1 MSLIKKKK
9 FSCSNLRSSLLIIW
23 QASPALLK
31 GQLITSLLTL
41 LSWWDLSM
49 YSECKP
55 GSSGV
60 RLVVV
65 LVLFFLFLMCCLT
78 ERSYWIVQWAL
89 GSVPR
94 LVSSCVLTP
103 TCLGIALVLP
113 RKKLVCEW
121 KGVLKLE
128 GRQPPLTGRPLS
140 RFLVQR
146 ALASCCPRQPGAWAG
161 NRLMVAHRLGLCW
174 DCPQCRTK
182 YGQNLAQASG
192 NHSNW
197 MVVLCSL
204 TLMIEVLFL
213 AFVCLLFLNFIFLE
227 IPLHCI
233 LQSMVCDRLEMKTK
247 LVIYHWWFEE

>member
-1 MSLIKKKK
+1 
-9 FSCSNLRSSLLIIW
+9 
-23 QASPALLK
+23 
-31 GQLITSLLTL
+31 
-41 LSWWDLSM
+41 
-49 YSECKP
+49 
-55 GSSGV
+55 
-60 RLVVV
+60 
-65 LVLFFLFLMCCLT
+65 MCCLT

-103 TCLGIALVLP
+103 TYLGIALVLP

-140 RFLVQR
+140 RFLVQW
-146 ALASCCPRQPGAWAG
+146 ALASCCPRQPGAWVG
-161 NRLMVAHRLGLCW
+161 PRPMVAHRRGSAG
-174 DCPQCRTK
+174 TVHSV
-182 YGQNLAQASG
+182 GQAQASG

-204 TLMIEVLFL
+204 TLMMEVLCL

-227 IPLHCI
+227 IPPHCI
-233 LQSMVCDRLEMKTK
+233 LQSIGLWQVGNENKAGHLPLMVWRIG
-247 LVIYHWWFEE
+247 V